1 MLLLSATDAL
11 LAANTWPSWL
21 YNTLMF
27 IKVLIGFS
35 IIIFVHELG
44 HFLAAK
50 WVGIRVDRFSVGF
63 GTRLFGYRRG
73 EGLTFGNRPDYS
85 ANELEQRD
93 YGETDYCFKVL
104 PIGGYVKMLG
114 QDDVVINEESGEVR
128 LSDDPRA
135 FTSRP
140 VGQRM
145 IVVSAGVIFNLLFA
159 AVLLMS
165 VFLVGKQML
174 SPVIG
179 TVHPDSPAQ
188 GSCFQAIVC

>member
-1 MLLLSATDAL
+1 MLSLGAMDAL
-11 LAANTWPSWL
+11 LAADTMPGWL

-35 IIIFVHELG
+35 IIIFVHEAG

-50 WVGIRVDRFSVGF
+50 WVGIRVDRFAVGF
-63 GTRLFGYRRG
+63 GTRLFGFRKG
-73 EGLTFGNRPDYS
+73 EGFTFGNRPEYS
-85 ANELEQRD
+85 ADELARKD

-114 QDDVVINEESGEVR
+114 QDDVIINDETGEVS

-140 VGQRM
+140 VGHRM
-145 IVVSAGVIFNLLFA
+145 IVVSAGVLFNC
-159 AVLLMS
+159 S
-165 VFLVGKQML
+165 
-174 SPVIG
+174 SRP
-179 TVHPDSPAQ
+179 
-188 GSCFQAIVC
+188 CC